1 MIISIDDNGD
11 WIWKCIDD
19 IFKDDSNKED
29 YEEKPDDNVSLG
41 WHCHILD
48 DLEDDYCECE
58 SQLEDICED
67 LYEAMGEIETSIEKV
82 LYSTDGTPKTLT
94 AECKRDLEY
103 KYGMLA
109 GLFKALIFV
118 RKYQN
123 EEE

>member
-19 IFKDDSNKED
+19 IFKDDSDKED
-29 YEEKPDDNVSLG
+29 YEEKPDD
-41 WHCHILD
+41 ILD
-48 DLEDDYCECE
+48 YLEDDYCDCD
-58 SQLEDICED
+58 SLLDDICED

-82 LYSTDGTPKTLT
+82 LYSTDGTPKALT